1 MVSVTPNCIASI
13 LAGPSPDAAD
23 YVVQVVDL
31 RDRGNDSKKFLFQAN
46 DGTLK
51 ILAMVPSE
59 MSDDVISGKLQNLGL
74 LRIKDYTLSGS
85 EKSRGIVVIKAEIVA
100 PSLGYEVGASETK
113 DLSAARNGS
122 ASELPIILKLK
133 SEKSLNNSVVMS
145 AAQIMQEQ
153 CGNATPAV
161 RLGITRRV
169 YPLVSL
175 NPYQGNWTIK
185 VRVTNKG
192 LMRSFQN
199 ARGEGN
205 VFDVELTD
213 EDGTQIRATMFKDA
227 ADKFH
232 SRLELGK
239 VYYISKGSL
248 RVANKQYATVKND
261 YEMTLHSSSEVEE
274 ASDEQMKIPELCY
287 SLVKIDDLGPYVNGK
302 ELVDVIGV
310 VQSVTGI
317 VSIRRKLNNEEVPKR
332 DVVIADESKK
342 TVTVSLWSD
351 MASNE
356 GEKLMNMMDESPIV
370 IIKRLRVSDYQG
382 ISLSANSSSTLLVNP
397 DIPEA
402 HKLKSWFSSEGK
414 EAQMVSA
421 GASLPG
427 GGSRNNS
434 RSMFNN
440 RKFIVDIVNSIV
452 GEGKPEYFNVRGYIS
467 FIKPEQAMWYL
478 ACQTCNKKVT
488 EDLGSS
494 KFWCEG
500 CQKSF
505 EECNRRYIL
514 TVKFADFS
522 GEGWISAFNEQA
534 EVVLG
539 HSADKLSEIRSQ
551 DGELRAYNGELKKA
565 VWVPYV
571 LRVSV
576 VQSEYMNEKRQRI
589 TVRSLSS
596 VNWEEESK
604 YLLEQIAKMK
614 SGAS

>member
-1 MVSVTPNCIASI
+1 MVSVTPNCITSI
-13 LAGPSPDAAD
+13 LAAPSSDAAD

-31 RDRGNDSKKFLFQAN
+31 KNRGNDARKFLFLAN
-46 DGTLK
+46 DGSSK
-51 ILAMVPSE
+51 FPAMVPTE
-59 MSDDVISGKLQNLGL
+59 MSEDVISGKLQNLGL
-74 LRIKDYTLSGS
+74 LRIKAYILSGS
-85 EKSRGIVVIKAEIVA
+85 EKSRGIVPIKAEIVA
-100 PSLGYEVGASETK
+100 PSLGYEIGASEK
-113 DLSAARNGS
+113 DEAVTNVISTS
-122 ASELPIILKLK
+122 KPPIILQPKM
-133 SEKSLNNSVVMS
+133 EKNLNNSVVMS
-145 AAQIMQEQ
+145 AAQIVQELR
-153 CGNATPAV
+153 GNAAPAV
-161 RLGITRRV
+161 RMGISRRV

-185 VRVTNKG
+185 VRVTDKG
-192 LMRSFQN
+192 PMRSFKN
-199 ARGEGN
+199 ARGDGN
-205 VFDVELTD
+205 VFNVELTD
-213 EDGTQIRATMFKDA
+213 EDGTQIRASMFKEA
-227 ADKFH
+227 ADKFFPK
-232 SRLELGK
+232 LELGK

-261 YEMTLHSSSEVEE
+261 YEMTLHSTSEVEE
-274 ASDEQMKIPELCY
+274 ALDEQTKIPELCY
-287 SLVKIDDLGPYVNGK
+287 NLVKIEDLGPCVNGK

-332 DVVIADESKK
+332 DIVIADESKK

-356 GEKLMNMMDESPIV
+356 GEKLMNMVDESPIV
-370 IIKRLRVSDYQG
+370 LVKKLRVSDYQG
-382 ISLSANSSSTLLVNP
+382 VSLSANSGSILQVNP

-402 HKLKSWFSSEGK
+402 HKLRSWFMSEGK
-414 EAQMVSA
+414 DAQMISA
-421 GASLPG
+421 GVNLPG
-427 GGSRNNS
+427 GGTRSGS
-434 RSMFNN
+434 RSMFSD
-440 RKFIVDIVNSIV
+440 RKFITDIVQSTV

-500 CQKSF
+500 CQKSY

-522 GEGWISAFNEQA
+522 AEGWISAFNEQA
-534 EVVLG
+534 EVILG
-539 HSADKLSEIRSQ
+539 HPADKLAEIRSQ
-551 DGELRAYNGELKKA
+551 DGEMKAYSDELKKA

-589 TVRSLSS
+589 TVRSISS

-604 YLLEQIAKMK
+604 YLLEQITKMK